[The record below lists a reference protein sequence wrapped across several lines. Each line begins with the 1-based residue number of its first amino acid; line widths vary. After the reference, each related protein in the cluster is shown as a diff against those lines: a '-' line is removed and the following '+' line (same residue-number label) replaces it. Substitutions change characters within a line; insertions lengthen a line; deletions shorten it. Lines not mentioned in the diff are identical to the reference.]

1 MLEINQEDTFT
12 LSENIFLQKITELE
26 KYWVF
31 NIDTGEHY
39 SLNET
44 SYWILEQVAEKLPV
58 EHILE
63 NFVASFDVDENQG
76 KDDFREIMKGF
87 LAEGIINRAERPDKK
102 EGKNE
107 KGQKKSI

>member
-1 MLEINQEDTFT
+1 MLEMNHDDTFI
-12 LSENIFLQKITELE
+12 LAENIFLQKISELE

-39 SLNET
+39 SLNES
-44 SYWILEQVAEKLPV
+44 SYWILEQIAEDLPAKDV
-58 EHILE
+58 LE
-63 NFVASFDVDENQG
+63 NFLKSFDVDENQG

-102 EGKNE
+102 EGE
-107 KGQKKSI
+107 R